1 MDNYLVYLGV
11 AMATVMLPGPAVI
24 LTLNNSIQRGLS
36 RTFSGIVGIALAIL
50 LVSVIS
56 ATSLGVVLAKS
67 SFAFTIIKI
76 IGAIYLVYLDI
87 KTFNLKSTLNAQT
100 KLKESTFEKCFA
112 EGFFISISNPKTIV
126 FFMSIF
132 PQFIDLSKAYVPQF
146 IILASTF
153 SVLIVVI
160 HTAYAIFASLA
171 KEKLSSDRG
180 NRILN
185 KITGSVFIGFGVGLV
200 ASSK

>member
-1 MDNYLVYLGV
+1 MDNYLVYFGV

-24 LTLNNSIQRGLS
+24 LTLNNSIQRGLP
-36 RTFSGIVGIALAIL
+36 RTFSGIAGIALAIF

-67 SFAFTIIKI
+67 AFAFTIIKI
-76 IGAIYLVYLDI
+76 IGAIYLVYLGI
-87 KTFNLKSTLNAQT
+87 KIFKSKNIMNSQT
-100 KLKESTFEKCFA
+100 NLKESTFEKCFA

-180 NRILN
+180 NGILN